1 MKFDF
6 CFRRRPKRQQQSP
19 DEIPPDKL
27 SQEAFRLLRTA
38 QSLLNTR
45 EPDLAHVTENE
56 TKDTE
61 FLTQIAKEFPSRH
74 PQRTTSFNYCP
85 QLTNLSERDVR
96 ISTALN
102 RKLSLQ
108 RTPSLRYESKK
119 YDNNNDNYEIEKRA
133 SITSIKRHLD
143 EKNTTGSVSS
153 AEDESGFSSMNSF
166 QEVGLPIMNSTVNED
181 TLGDLSIESS
191 DSNITQINMESNK
204 NLDKSKLIWNRN
216 DFSLPINHRRWSST
230 PVDVQTDLKVLW
242 V

>member
-1 MKFDF
+1 M
-6 CFRRRPKRQQQSP
+6 SP
-19 DEIPPDKL
+19 
-27 SQEAFRLLRTA
+27 
-38 QSLLNTR
+38 
-45 EPDLAHVTENE
+45 EPNE
-56 TKDTE
+56 KDQE
-61 FLTQIAKEFPSRH
+61 FLSQIAKEFPPKHH

-119 YDNNNDNYEIEKRA
+119 QFENNDIMNIEDKRA
-133 SITSIKRHLD
+133 SITSIKRLNLLD

-181 TLGDLSIESS
+181 NLGDLSIESS
-191 DSNITQINMESNK
+191 DSNITQINMDTNK
-204 NLDKSKLIWNRN
+204 SSLEKSKLIWNRN
-216 DFSLPINHRRWSST
+216 DFALPINHRRWSST
-230 PVDVQTDLKVLW
+230 PVDVQTESLKVLW